1 MNKEIQL
8 MGKRYMRWLG
18 QAALAAG
25 VVLALAACGGGSG
38 QVEPF
43 EPTRIIAMGDQTSV
57 HEADG
62 RKYTVNALATGGAAL
77 DCETHPIWVQVVA
90 DVFDLKFPQCPGD
103 DTAPTGVMLAA
114 NGAKAADIEAQVNAV
129 AASFGEDDLV
139 TMLVG
144 ANDIFELYAQ
154 FPTRSEADIGAE
166 LRARG
171 RAWGAQI
178 NRVAQAGPAVLV
190 VTVPDLGKT
199 PFALAEES
207 ANAGRASLLS
217 RLTDQYNAGMRL
229 EIIND
234 GRLIGLAFGD
244 LEVQNIVRFP
254 GAFGFANVTEATCL
268 ASAPLPTCTT
278 ATLIAD
284 PDVDPVNW
292 LWADDRHLSPGGHN
306 RIGVIAATRARNN
319 PF

>member
-1 MNKEIQL
+1 MNKEHRVML
-8 MGKRYMRWLG
+8 KLWLRK
-18 QAALAAG
+18 AALAAG
-25 VVLALAACGGGSG
+25 VVLTVAACGGGSG

-43 EPTRIIAMGDQTSV
+43 EPTRIVAMGDQTSLL
-57 HEADG
+57 EADG
-62 RKYTVNALATGGAAL
+62 RKYTVNALVSGGTAL
-77 DCETHPIWVQVVA
+77 DCATHPIWVQIVA
-90 DVFDLKFPQCPGD
+90 DVFDLKFPQCPGSN
-103 DTAPTGVMLAA
+103 TAPTGVMLAA

-129 AASFGEDDLV
+129 AASFTEDDLV

-171 RAWGAQI
+171 RSWGAQI

-190 VTVPDLGKT
+190 ATVPDVGKT
-199 PFALAEES
+199 PFALAEEA
-207 ANAGRASLLS
+207 ANAGRAALLT

-234 GRLIGLAFGD
+234 GRLIGLVFGD

-254 GAFGFANVTEATCL
+254 GSFGFANVTKAACL
-268 ASAPLPTCTT
+268 ASAPLPACTT
-278 ATLIAD
+278 ATLVAD
-284 PDVDPVNW
+284 SGVNPINW
-292 LWADDRHLSPGGHN
+292 LWADDRHLSPGGQN
-306 RIGVIAATRARNN
+306 RLGVVAATRARNN

>member
-1 MNKEIQL
+1 MVKL
-8 MGKRYMRWLG
+8 WLRK
-18 QAALAAG
+18 AALAAG
-25 VVLALAACGGGSG
+25 VALTLAACGGGSG

-43 EPTRIIAMGDQTSV
+43 EPTRILAMGDQTSRL
-57 HEADG
+57 EADG
-62 RKYTVNALATGGAAL
+62 RKYTVNALVEGGTAL
-77 DCETHPIWVQVVA
+77 DCETHPLWVQIVA
-90 DVFDLKFPQCPGD
+90 EVFDLAFPQCPGENS
-103 DTAPTGVMLAA
+103 APTGVMLAT
-114 NGAKAADIEAQVNAV
+114 NGAKAADIQAQVDAV
-129 AASFGEDDLV
+129 EASFTEDDLV

-144 ANDIFELYAQ
+144 ANDIIELYAQ
-154 FPTRSEADIGAE
+154 FPTRSEDDIAAE

-171 RAWGAQI
+171 RSWGAQI

-207 ANAGRASLLS
+207 ANAGRAALLT

-234 GRLIGLAFGD
+234 GRMIGLAFGD

-254 GAFGFANVTEATCL
+254 GAFGFSNVTEAACL

-278 ATLIAD
+278 ATLVTDAD
-284 PDVDPVNW
+284 AINW

-306 RIGVIAATRARNN
+306 RLGAIAASRATNN

>member
-1 MNKEIQL
+1 
-8 MGKRYMRWLG
+8 
-18 QAALAAG
+18 
-25 VVLALAACGGGSG
+25 
-38 QVEPF
+38 VEPF
-43 EPTRIIAMGDQTSV
+43 EPTRILAMGDQTSRL
-57 HEADG
+57 EADG
-62 RKYTVNALATGGAAL
+62 RKYTVNALVEGGTAL
-77 DCETHPIWVQVVA
+77 DCETHPLWVQIVA
-90 DVFDLKFPQCPGD
+90 EVFDLAFPQCPGEN
-103 DTAPTGVMLAA
+103 TAPTGVMLAA
-114 NGAKAADIEAQVNAV
+114 NGAKAADIQAQVDSV
-129 AASFGEDDLV
+129 AATFTDDDLV

-144 ANDIFELYAQ
+144 ANDIIELYAQ
-154 FPTRSEADIGAE
+154 FPTRSEDDIAAE

-171 RAWGAQI
+171 RSWGAQI

-207 ANAGRASLLS
+207 ANAGRAALLT

-234 GRLIGLAFGD
+234 GRMIGLAFGD

-254 GAFGFANVTEATCL
+254 GAFGFSNVTEAACL
-268 ASAPLPTCTT
+268 ASAPLPNCTT
-278 ATLIAD
+278 ATLVTDAD
-284 PDVDPVNW
+284 AINW

-306 RIGVIAATRARNN
+306 RLGAIAASRATNN

>member
-1 MNKEIQL
+1 MVKL
-8 MGKRYMRWLG
+8 WLRK
-18 QAALAAG
+18 AALAAG
-25 VVLALAACGGGSG
+25 VALTLAACGGGSG

-43 EPTRIIAMGDQTSV
+43 EPTRILAMGDQTSRL
-57 HEADG
+57 EADG
-62 RKYTVNALATGGAAL
+62 RKYTVNALVEGGTAL
-77 DCETHPIWVQVVA
+77 DCETHPLWVQIVA
-90 DVFDLKFPQCPGD
+90 EVFDLAFPQCPGEN
-103 DTAPTGVMLAA
+103 TAPTGVMLAT
-114 NGAKAADIEAQVNAV
+114 NGAKAADIQAQVDAV
-129 AASFGEDDLV
+129 AASFTEDDLV

-144 ANDIFELYAQ
+144 ANDIIELYAQ
-154 FPTRSEADIGAE
+154 FPTRSEDDIGAE

-171 RAWGAQI
+171 RTWGAQI
-178 NRVAQAGPAVLV
+178 NRVALAGPAVLV
-190 VTVPDLGKT
+190 VTVPDVGKT

-207 ANAGRASLLS
+207 ANAGRAALLT

-234 GRLIGLAFGD
+234 GRMIGLAFGD

-254 GAFGFANVTEATCL
+254 GAFGFSNVTEAACL

-278 ATLIAD
+278 ATLVTDAD
-284 PDVDPVNW
+284 AINW

-306 RIGVIAATRARNN
+306 RLGAIAASRATNN

>member
-1 MNKEIQL
+1 MVKL
-8 MGKRYMRWLG
+8 WLG
-18 QAALAAG
+18 KAVLAAG
-25 VVLALAACGGGSG
+25 VALTLAACGGGSG

-43 EPTRIIAMGDQTSV
+43 EPTRILAMGDQTSRL
-57 HEADG
+57 EADG
-62 RKYTVNALATGGAAL
+62 RKYTVNALVEGGTAL
-77 DCETHPIWVQVVA
+77 DCETHPLWVQIVA
-90 DVFDLKFPQCPGD
+90 EVFDLAFPQCPGEN
-103 DTAPTGVMLAA
+103 TAPTGVMLAT
-114 NGAKAADIEAQVNAV
+114 NGAKAADIQAQVDAV
-129 AASFGEDDLV
+129 AASFTEDDLV

-144 ANDIFELYAQ
+144 ANDIIELYAQ
-154 FPTRSEADIGAE
+154 FPTRSEDDIAAE

-171 RAWGAQI
+171 RTWGAQI

-190 VTVPDLGKT
+190 VTVPDVGKT

-207 ANAGRASLLS
+207 ANAGRAALLT

-234 GRLIGLAFGD
+234 GRMIGLAFGD

-254 GAFGFANVTEATCL
+254 GAFGFSNVTEAACL
-268 ASAPLPTCTT
+268 ASAPLPNCTT
-278 ATLIAD
+278 ATLVTDAD
-284 PDVDPVNW
+284 AINW

-306 RIGVIAATRARNN
+306 RLGAIAASRATNN

>member
-1 MNKEIQL
+1 MLKL
-8 MGKRYMRWLG
+8 WLRK
-18 QAALAAG
+18 AALAAG
-25 VVLALAACGGGSG
+25 VVLTVAACGGGSG

-43 EPTRIIAMGDQTSV
+43 EPTRILAMGDQTSLL
-57 HEADG
+57 EAGG
-62 RKYTVNALATGGAAL
+62 RKYTVNALVSGGTAL
-77 DCETHPIWVQVVA
+77 DCATHPIWVQIVA
-90 DVFDLKFPQCPGD
+90 DVFDLKFPQCPGSN
-103 DTAPTGVMLAA
+103 TAPTGVMLAA

-129 AASFGEDDLV
+129 AASFTEDDLV

-171 RAWGAQI
+171 RSWGRQI

-190 VTVPDLGKT
+190 ATVPDLGKT
-199 PFALAEES
+199 PFALAQES
-207 ANAGRASLLS
+207 ANAGRAGLLT

-234 GRLIGLAFGD
+234 GRLIGLVFGD

-254 GAFGFANVTEATCL
+254 GSFGFANVTKATCL
-268 ASAPLPTCTT
+268 ASAPLPACTT
-278 ATLIAD
+278 ATLVAD
-284 PDVDPVNW
+284 SGVSPINW

-306 RIGVIAATRARNN
+306 RLGVIAATRARNN

>member
-1 MNKEIQL
+1 MVKL
-8 MGKRYMRWLG
+8 WLRK
-18 QAALAAG
+18 AALAAG
-25 VVLALAACGGGSG
+25 VALTLAACGGGSG

-43 EPTRIIAMGDQTSV
+43 EPTRILAMGDQTSRL
-57 HEADG
+57 EADG
-62 RKYTVNALATGGAAL
+62 RKYTVNALVEGGTAL
-77 DCETHPIWVQVVA
+77 DCETHPLWVQIVA
-90 DVFDLKFPQCPGD
+90 EVFDLAFPQCPGEN
-103 DTAPTGVMLAA
+103 TAPTGVMLAT
-114 NGAKAADIEAQVNAV
+114 NGAKAADIQAQVDAV
-129 AASFGEDDLV
+129 AASFTEDDLV

-144 ANDIFELYAQ
+144 ANDIIELYAQ
-154 FPTRSEADIGAE
+154 FPTRSEDDIGAE

-171 RAWGAQI
+171 RTWGAQI

-190 VTVPDLGKT
+190 VTVPDVGKT

-207 ANAGRASLLS
+207 ANAGRAALLT

-234 GRLIGLAFGD
+234 GRMIGLAFGD

-254 GAFGFANVTEATCL
+254 GAFGFSNVTEAACL
-268 ASAPLPTCTT
+268 ASAPLPNCTT
-278 ATLIAD
+278 ATLVTDAD
-284 PDVDPVNW
+284 AINW

-306 RIGVIAATRARNN
+306 RLGAIAASRATNN

>member
-1 MNKEIQL
+1 MVKL
-8 MGKRYMRWLG
+8 WLRK
-18 QAALAAG
+18 AALAAG
-25 VVLALAACGGGSG
+25 VALTLAACGGGSG

-43 EPTRIIAMGDQTSV
+43 EPTRILAMGDQTSRL
-57 HEADG
+57 EADG
-62 RKYTVNALATGGAAL
+62 RKYTVNALVEGGTAL
-77 DCETHPIWVQVVA
+77 DCETHPLWVQIVA
-90 DVFDLKFPQCPGD
+90 EVFDLAFPQCPGEN
-103 DTAPTGVMLAA
+103 TAPTGVMLAA
-114 NGAKAADIEAQVNAV
+114 NGAKAADIQAQVDSV
-129 AASFGEDDLV
+129 AATFTDDDLV

-144 ANDIFELYAQ
+144 ANDIIELYAQ
-154 FPTRSEADIGAE
+154 FPTRSEDDIGAE

-171 RAWGAQI
+171 RTWGAQI
-178 NRVAQAGPAVLV
+178 NRVALAGPAVLV
-190 VTVPDLGKT
+190 VTVPDVGKT

-207 ANAGRASLLS
+207 ANAGRAALLT

-234 GRLIGLAFGD
+234 GRMIGLAFGD

-254 GAFGFANVTEATCL
+254 GAFGFSNVTEAACL

-278 ATLIAD
+278 ATLVTDAD
-284 PDVDPVNW
+284 AINW

-306 RIGVIAATRARNN
+306 RLGAIAASRATNN

>member
-1 MNKEIQL
+1 MVKL
-8 MGKRYMRWLG
+8 WLG
-18 QAALAAG
+18 KAVLAAG
-25 VVLALAACGGGSG
+25 VALTLAACGGGSG

-43 EPTRIIAMGDQTSV
+43 EPTRILAMGDQTSRL
-57 HEADG
+57 EADG
-62 RKYTVNALATGGAAL
+62 RKYTVNALATGGTAL
-77 DCETHPIWVQVVA
+77 DCETHPLWVQIVA
-90 DVFDLKFPQCPGD
+90 EVFDLKFPQCPGD
-103 DTAPTGVMLAA
+103 DTAPTGVMLAT
-114 NGAKAADIEAQVNAV
+114 NGAKAADIQAQVDAV
-129 AASFGEDDLV
+129 AASFTEDDLV

-144 ANDIFELYAQ
+144 ANDIIELYAQ
-154 FPTRSEADIGAE
+154 FPTRSEDDIAAE

-171 RAWGAQI
+171 RTWGAQI

-207 ANAGRASLLS
+207 ANAGRAALLT
-217 RLTDQYNAGMRL
+217 RLTDRYNAGMRL

-234 GRLIGLAFGD
+234 GRLIGLVFGD

-254 GAFGFANVTEATCL
+254 GSFGFANVTQATCL

-278 ATLIAD
+278 ATLVTGAD
-284 PDVDPVNW
+284 PINW
-292 LWADDRHLSPGGHN
+292 LWADDRHLSPGGQN
-306 RIGVIAATRARNN
+306 RLGVIAATRATNN

>member
-1 MNKEIQL
+1 MVKL
-8 MGKRYMRWLG
+8 WLRK
-18 QAALAAG
+18 AALAAG
-25 VVLALAACGGGSG
+25 VALTLAACGGGSG

-43 EPTRIIAMGDQTSV
+43 EPTRILAMGDQTSRL
-57 HEADG
+57 EADG
-62 RKYTVNALATGGAAL
+62 RKYTVNALVEGGTAL
-77 DCETHPIWVQVVA
+77 DCETHPLWVQIVA
-90 DVFDLKFPQCPGD
+90 EVFDLAFPQCPGEN
-103 DTAPTGVMLAA
+103 TAPTGVMLAT
-114 NGAKAADIEAQVNAV
+114 NGAKAADIQAQVDAV
-129 AASFGEDDLV
+129 AASFTEDDLV

-144 ANDIFELYAQ
+144 ANDIIELYAQ
-154 FPTRSEADIGAE
+154 FPTRSEDDIAAE

-171 RAWGAQI
+171 RTWGAQI

-190 VTVPDLGKT
+190 VTVPDVGKT

-207 ANAGRASLLS
+207 ANAGRAALLT

-234 GRLIGLAFGD
+234 GRMIGLAFGD

-254 GAFGFANVTEATCL
+254 GAFGFSNVTEAACL
-268 ASAPLPTCTT
+268 ASAPLPNCTT
-278 ATLIAD
+278 ATLVTDAD
-284 PDVDPVNW
+284 AINW

-306 RIGVIAATRARNN
+306 RLGAIAASRATNN

>member
-1 MNKEIQL
+1 
-8 MGKRYMRWLG
+8 MGKLWLRKV
-18 QAALAAG
+18 ALAAG
-25 VVLALAACGGGSG
+25 VVLTVAACGGGSG

-43 EPTRIIAMGDQTSV
+43 EPTRILAMGDQTSLL
-57 HEADG
+57 EAGG
-62 RKYTVNALATGGAAL
+62 RKHTVNALVSGGTAL
-77 DCETHPIWVQVVA
+77 DCETHPLWVQIVA
-90 DVFDLKFPQCPGD
+90 DVFDLKFPQCPGSN
-103 DTAPTGVMLAA
+103 TAPTGVMLAA
-114 NGAKAADIEAQVNAV
+114 NGAKAADIEAQVNTV
-129 AASFGEDDLV
+129 AASFTEDDLV

-171 RAWGAQI
+171 RTWGRQI

-190 VTVPDLGKT
+190 ATVPDVGKT

-207 ANAGRASLLS
+207 ANAGRAGLLT

-234 GRLIGLAFGD
+234 GRLIGLVFGD
-244 LEVQNIVRFP
+244 LEVQNLVRFA
-254 GAFGFANVTEATCL
+254 GSFGFVNVTKAVCL
-268 ASAPLPTCTT
+268 ASAPLPGCTT
-278 ATLIAD
+278 QTLVAD
-284 PDVDPVNW
+284 SGASPTTW

-306 RIGVIAATRARNN
+306 RLGVVAATRAKNN

>member
-1 MNKEIQL
+1 
-8 MGKRYMRWLG
+8 MGKLWLCR
-18 QAALAAG
+18 AALAAG
-25 VVLALAACGGGSG
+25 VALTVAACGGGSG

-43 EPTRIIAMGDQTSV
+43 EPTRILAMGDQTSLL
-57 HEADG
+57 EADG
-62 RKYTVNALATGGAAL
+62 RKYTVNALATGGTAL

-103 DTAPTGVMLAA
+103 NTAPTGVMLAA
-114 NGAKAADIEAQVNAV
+114 NGAKAADIEAQVN
-129 AASFGEDDLV
+129 DLV

-171 RAWGAQI
+171 RIWGQQI
-178 NRVAQAGPAVLV
+178 NRVAQDGPAVLV

-207 ANAGRASLLS
+207 ANAGRAGLLT

-254 GAFGFANVTEATCL
+254 GSFGFANVTEATCL

-278 ATLIAD
+278 ATLVANAN
-284 PDVDPVNW
+284 PVNW
-292 LWADDRHLSPGGHN
+292 LWADDRHLSPGGQN
-306 RIGVIAATRARNN
+306 RIGVIAATRASNN